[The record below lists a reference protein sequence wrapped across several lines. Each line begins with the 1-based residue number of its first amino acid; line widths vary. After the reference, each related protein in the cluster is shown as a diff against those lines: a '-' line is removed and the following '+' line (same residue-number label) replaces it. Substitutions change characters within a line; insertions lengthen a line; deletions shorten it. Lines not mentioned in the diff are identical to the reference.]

1 MITIFNEPTLAEA
14 DRMDAD
20 GNGVIWRKDLKPGA
34 SCWLR
39 DHVRQL
45 PAVLVFVC
53 PCGCGATVHIPV
65 KPFDPMGWTWDGNL
79 ERPTLSPSIQR
90 TTGCR
95 WHGWLRNGVLTTC

>member
-1 MITIFNEPTLAEA
+1 MITIFNEPTLADWEA
-14 DRMDAD
+14 GQQDEH
-20 GNGVIWRKDLKPGA
+20 GTIWRKDLKPGA
-34 SCWLR
+34 SVWLR
-39 DHVRQL
+39 DAVREQ

-53 PCGCGATVHIPV
+53 PCGCGATVRIPV